1 MSYRMPLFL
10 SLTLLISACG
20 PSDDGENIPKVTV
33 TTPPTTTTSTTTTT
47 VTVDTVDTAP
57 PEVVVDCANL
67 PDSPTGFSGTLS
79 GTGYHDVE
87 FDNLGNLIGNDPSNS
102 ALMQAT
108 SIGGYTAY
116 ATSAGQVQQM
126 QRLAD
131 GDLAIAAD
139 STGIMRVSPQG
150 SVTPINTS
158 LRPYGLI
165 LGNDDMLYAA
175 VEFDGVYRVD
185 PNTGQA
191 TELISNLPN
200 GSPRVINFSPDY
212 SRMYIGT
219 RSGNG
224 DVYVVDLDATLTPI
238 TAPTVFATNVGTGAY
253 TDTLGVDIC
262 GNLYVSDY
270 SNSAIYRVS
279 PSGQVQTYIDSQFSF
294 HTHGMDWGNGIGG
307 WLEDAIYVSQPYNGN
322 QVAELIIGVPS
333 RLWTGTVINQP

>member
-10 SLTLLISACG
+10 SLTLLLSACG
-20 PSDDGENIPKVTV
+20 PSGGGNNIPQLTV
-33 TTPPTTTTSTTTTT
+33 ATTTDPGTTTTTTTT

-67 PDSPTGFSGTLS
+67 PTAPTAFAGTLS

-87 FDNLGNLIGNDPSNS
+87 FDDLGNLIGNDPSNGF
-102 ALMQAT
+102 LTQ
-108 SIGGYTAY
+108 
-116 ATSAGQVQQM
+116 ATSAGGYGVYASTGRVQQM

-139 STGIMRVSPQG
+139 DTGIMRVTAQG

-175 VEFDGVYRVD
+175 VEQDGVYRVD
-185 PNTGQA
+185 PNTGAA
-191 TELISNLPN
+191 TEIIGNLPN

-219 RSGNG
+219 LFGNG
-224 DVYVVDLDATLTPI
+224 DVYYVDLDADLNPT
-238 TAPTVFATNVGTGAY
+238 TAPATFASNVGTGAY

-270 SNSAIYRVS
+270 SFSAIYRIS
-279 PSGQVQTYIDSQFSF
+279 PSGQVQTYVDSSASF
-294 HTHGMDWGNGIGG
+294 HTHGMAWGNGIGG
-307 WLEDAIYVSQPYNGN
+307 WLEAAIYVTQPYNGN
-322 QVAELIIGVPS
+322 QVAELVIGVPS